1 MLLFFTMPLD
11 ETEKLNRGR
20 LFLVDETKG
29 IVGRWIATSSTGGKQ
44 GVDDWNIRGGV
55 IPATYQLSSPLPFY
69 SVRVNPVDL
78 RNVKG
83 VEGNG
88 YPITP
93 FEVETL
99 DGGTRSDLLIHKD
112 AITPFEVE
120 TLDTRSDLLI
130 HKDAN
135 VPGSMGCIVLPES
148 EFADFEKVFQ
158 EQCKKE
164 NTVKLLVGYTY

>member
-11 ETEKLNRGR
+11 ETSQLNRGR

-29 IVGRWIATSSTGGKQ
+29 IVGRWIATSSTADKQ
-44 GVDDWNIRGGV
+44 GVKDWNIRGGV
-55 IPATYQLSSPLPFY
+55 IPATHELSPPLPFY
-69 SVRVNPVDL
+69 SVTVNPVDL

-83 VEGNG
+83 VDGNG

-93 FEVETL
+93 FEVKTL
-99 DGGTRSDLLIHKD
+99 DGG
-112 AITPFEVE
+112 
-120 TLDTRSDLLI
+120 TRSDLLI

-148 EFADFEKVFQ
+148 EFTDFEKVFQ
-158 EQCKKE
+158 EHCKE
-164 NTVKLLVGYTY
+164 QNTVKLLVGYTY